1 MGLIGRILGQPAA
14 TTAIGAAA
22 TSVAEVFTPNAT
34 KKLQAAHEAYVAALD
49 EFGAEFANPGEGA
62 FDRFVNGL
70 NRLPRPMLA
79 LGTIGLFVYAMV
91 DPQGFT
97 ERMAGLNHVPEPL
110 WWLLAA
116 IVGFYFG
123 AREAH
128 YLRARSGRVARLAA
142 PPPSPPPAA
151 APQVRDRNPAL
162 EEWQRGRGRDR

>member
-1 MGLIGRILGQPAA
+1 MGLIGRILGAPAA
-14 TTAIGAAA
+14 TTAIGQAA

-34 KKLQAAHEAYVAALD
+34 KKMQAAHDAYIAALG
-49 EFGAEFANPGEGA
+49 EYGAEYQYVRDGR

-79 LGTIGLFVYAMV
+79 LGTLGLFVYAMI
-91 DPQGFT
+91 DPDSFSR
-97 ERMAGLNHVPEPL
+97 RMIGLNHVPDPL

-128 YLRARSGRVARLAA
+128 YFRTGRPVMVAPSDPAA
-142 PPPSPPPAA
+142 PGAGGGE
-151 APQVRDRNPAL
+151 NPAL
-162 EEWQRGRGRDR
+162 EAWRQRQDR